1 MIDNTK
7 EVLCVQQQ
15 EQDVKTRG
23 PSHQL
28 VQGPDLHSENLMSQE
43 E

>member
-1 MIDNTK
+1 M
-7 EVLCVQQQ
+7 LRVQQQ

-28 VQGPDLHSENLMSQE
+28 VQGPDLHSENLMSQKE
-43 E
+43 